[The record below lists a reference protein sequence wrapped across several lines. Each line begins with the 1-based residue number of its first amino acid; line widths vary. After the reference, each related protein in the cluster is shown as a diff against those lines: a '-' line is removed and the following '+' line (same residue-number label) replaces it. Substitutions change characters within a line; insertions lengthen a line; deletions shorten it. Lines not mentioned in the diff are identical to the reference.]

1 MLESRRTPAELPD
14 SVSRG
19 LPCCLGSI
27 THRLVGGPLDHSPF
41 VSRVE
46 RRHRRSLRYRI
57 LAVLALSLPVVAHAA
72 CKLRTA
78 ELPVQISGT
87 RAVATVGINGTQVP
101 LTVDSGAFF
110 SVLTYAAAT
119 QLKLPLKRNDAIR
132 VEGITGRVETQ
143 LTTVDKLEFMTANL
157 PKVEFIVGGNEP
169 GAGTMGLLGRNILA
183 FTDTEYDLAH
193 GVIRFHFPND
203 DCDEA
208 GMAYW
213 AGSTPVTELE
223 MVGSRERFPTLR
235 ARAKLNGQS
244 VVAMFD
250 TGARTLV
257 SARAARRA
265 GVPESTWKPG
275 GMAYGVGRGRTE
287 SWIADFEKFEI
298 DGEIVRNA
306 RLRVAD
312 FPSDE
317 EDMLLG
323 IDFFLSH
330 RIYVSNRQKRMYVTY
345 NGGPIFSV
353 VTDATAAT
361 SAASDGGTT
370 ELTTADQ
377 YARRG
382 AASAARRDYARA
394 LADLD
399 RACALE
405 PNSADYLVKRA
416 EIQAAMRQYDK
427 AMADLEKALTLDPRQ
442 VDARFQRAAV
452 RLANNDIDGARS
464 DLDTL
469 DRQLAPQADLRAR
482 MAVAYMNA
490 GLSAK
495 AIDQIDL
502 WLAAHPKE
510 AWREEALNNRCWARV
525 LLGIDL
531 QKALDDCDEAVDA
544 DPKSAARLDSRGW
557 VHLGLGRLPKALADF
572 DRSLAI
578 DPKSASSLYGR
589 GLVRQRMGE
598 REKGDADV
606 AAAVAMEPGIVGK
619 MGAAVR

>member
-1 MLESRRTPAELPD
+1 M
-14 SVSRG
+14 
-19 LPCCLGSI
+19 
-27 THRLVGGPLDHSPF
+27 
-41 VSRVE
+41 
-46 RRHRRSLRYRI
+46 
-57 LAVLALSLPVVAHAA
+57 
-72 CKLRTA
+72 
-78 ELPVQISGT
+78 QISGS
-87 RAVATVGINGTQVP
+87 RAIATVGINGTQVP
-101 LTVDSGAFF
+101 LTVDSGAFY
-110 SVLTYAAAT
+110 SLLTYAAAT

-143 LTTVDKLEFMTANL
+143 LATVDQLEFMTASL
-157 PKVEFIVGGNEP
+157 PRVEFIVGGNEP
-169 GAGTMGLLGRNILA
+169 GAGTMGLMGRNILA

-223 MVGSRERFPTLR
+223 LVGSRERFPTLR

-244 VVAMFD
+244 VVAMLD
-250 TGARTLV
+250 TGARTVV

-265 GVPESTWKPG
+265 GVPESAWKPG
-275 GMAYGVGRGRTE
+275 GMAYGVGRGRAE

-298 DGEIVRNA
+298 DGETVRNA
-306 RLRVAD
+306 RLRVVD
-312 FPSDE
+312 FPSDQ

-330 RIYVSNRQKRMYVTY
+330 RIYVSNQQKRMYVTY

-353 VTDATAAT
+353 VTDATAASEVPSG
-361 SAASDGGTT
+361 SAT
-370 ELTTADQ
+370 ELATADQ

-405 PNSADYLVKRA
+405 PDSAKHLVKRA
-416 EIQAAMRQYDK
+416 EIHAAMRQYDK
-427 AMADLEKALTLDPRQ
+427 AMADLEKALELDPKLS
-442 VDARFQRAAV
+442 DARYQRASV

-469 DRQLAPQADLRAR
+469 DRQLAPQADLRSQ
-482 MAVAYMNA
+482 MALAYMNV
-490 GLSAK
+490 GQSAK
-495 AIDQIDL
+495 AIAQLDL

-525 LLGIDL
+525 LLGTEL
-531 QKALDDCDEAVDA
+531 QKALEDCDEAVDA

-606 AAAVAMEPGIVGK
+606 AAAVAMQPGIVGK